1 MMNDEVNNQDSEPA
15 ASQAPAEHKDAAAPA
30 AAPPSA
36 AAPASPAP
44 PAPKKAEAEPEEVGP
59 PPPPPRLR
67 EYYHRTVSPKL
78 MKQFGFTNPHQVPR
92 LAKIVLNVGVG
103 EAPKTPKLMD
113 TVVDELGAITGQ
125 RPVVTRAKKSI
136 ANFNLRQGMAIGA
149 AVTLRGAKMWE
160 FLDRFIN
167 VTVPRFRDFRGLNT
181 KSFDGR
187 GSRSEEH
194 TS

>member
-44 PAPKKAEAEPEEVGP
+44 PAPKKAQGAKQAKGDKKGKGDKAPKQAEAEPEEVGP

-125 RPVVTRAKKSI
+125 RP
-136 ANFNLRQGMAIGA
+136 
-149 AVTLRGAKMWE
+149 
-160 FLDRFIN
+160 
-167 VTVPRFRDFRGLNT
+167 PGL
-181 KSFDGR
+181 GL
-187 GSRSEEH
+187 
-194 TS
+194 